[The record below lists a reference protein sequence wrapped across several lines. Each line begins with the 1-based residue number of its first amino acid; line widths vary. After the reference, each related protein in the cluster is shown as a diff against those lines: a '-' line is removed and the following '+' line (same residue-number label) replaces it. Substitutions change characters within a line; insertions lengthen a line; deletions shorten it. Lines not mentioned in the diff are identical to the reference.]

1 MPTTLNPAHGDPC
14 DVLEIAPDIVLVA
27 RAEEELSKLAR
38 DAKARGPQPSQPKP
52 DATFK
57 DPSVPPIDTAFRAT
71 VNRAGSSGG
80 GVRSIRRFVGVLVAI
95 CLGVAVLT
103 LKVSGDVAQQVI
115 TAWLPQFAG
124 KTEAPDSAAPQEPS
138 AVAAQQAATVQQA
151 AATATAPP
159 PVQPIDTTTQS
170 GVATGGPARSADQA
184 QMMQS
189 MAHHLE
195 TFGKEIEELKGQL
208 AELRANQEQMSRD
221 MAKATDQKLKLS
233 ALPPRPAAPPR
244 RPPPMI
250 RPAQA
255 AAAPVAPP
263 PAQAYVP
270 PPPGAPY
277 SPPPGASTY
286 APPPQAAPQAAYD
299 PNAPRPPLPVRE

>member
-1 MPTTLNPAHGDPC
+1 MQATPNPAHSDPC

-38 DAKARGPQPSQPKP
+38 DAKARAPQPKP
-52 DATFK
+52 GPTFVK

-71 VNRAGSSGG
+71 AVNRSGPS
-80 GVRSIRRFVGVLVAI
+80 GVRSIRRFVGVLVAV

-103 LKVSGDVAQQVI
+103 LKVSGDVAEQVI
-115 TAWLPQFAG
+115 AAWIPQFAA
-124 KTEAPDSAAPQEPS
+124 KSESAENAAPQEQS
-138 AVAAQQAATVQQA
+138 AVAAQQGAT
-151 AATATAPP
+151 TLPAPP

-170 GVATGGPARSADQA
+170 GVAPGAPARSPDQA

-195 TFGKEIEELKGQL
+195 TLGQEIEELKGQL
-208 AELRANQEQMSRD
+208 AELRANQEQISRD
-221 MAKATDQKLKLS
+221 MGKAADQKLKLS
-233 ALPPRPAAPPR
+233 ALPPRSAAPPPR

-263 PAQAYVP
+263 PGQAYVP
-270 PPPGAPY
+270 PPPAASY
-277 SPPPGASTY
+277 PPPPVASTY
-286 APPPQAAPQAAYD
+286 APPPPAAPQAPYD